1 MNILFLDQFR
11 EPGGA
16 QQCLHDLLPAVA
28 ARGWQA
34 TVVTPGEGGI
44 KLGPFCSGRK
54 SIRDVIRFAQQMPA
68 LRREIETMPADVIY
82 INGPRLLPAVPAG
95 RPVIFHCHSYL
106 DKRYAVWMAR
116 RAIGRTSAAVI
127 GACRFVLEPLKVA
140 GAHVVYN
147 GVRESLQR
155 IPGGDT
161 FRIGMIGRIAPQKGQ
176 AEFLRAARHL
186 RGCRFIICGA
196 PLFGDAGYLDEVR
209 KLAEGLP
216 VEFLGWQDDAR
227 AVLARLDLLVVP
239 STVPES
245 TPRVILEAF
254 SAGVPVLASGAGGIP
269 ELIEHN
275 RTGFLIESLAD
286 QMRELAEQPKLRA
299 DVAANARE
307 AWRTRFTLAEYQRRI
322 LDIVETTAKK

>member
-16 QQCLHDLLPAVA
+16 QQCLRDLLPAVA

-44 KLGPFCSGRK
+44 KLGPFHSGRK
-54 SIRDVIRFAQQMPA
+54 SIQDVIRFARQMPA
-68 LRREIETMPADVIY
+68 LRREIEKMPADVIY
-82 INGPRLLPAVPAG
+82 VNGPRLLPAVPAG

-106 DKRYAVWMAR
+106 DKRYAVWLAR
-116 RAIGRTSAAVI
+116 RAIRRTRAIVV
-127 GACRFVLEPLKVA
+127 GACRFVLEPLKVV
-140 GAHVVYN
+140 GAQVVYN
-147 GVRESLQR
+147 GVRESAPR
-155 IPGGDT
+155 VPGDT

-186 RGCRFIICGA
+186 SGCRFTICGA
-196 PLFGDAGYLDEVR
+196 PLFGDTGYLDEVR

-216 VEFLGWQDDAR
+216 VEFLGWQDDAG

-239 STVPES
+239 STVPEA

-254 SAGVPVLASGAGGIP
+254 SAGVPVLASGEGGIP
-269 ELIEHN
+269 ELIEHG
-275 RTGFLIESLAD
+275 RTGFLIDSLAD
-286 QMRELAEQPKLRA
+286 QMRALAEQPKLRA
-299 DVAANARE
+299 EVATNARQE
-307 AWRTRFTLAEYQRRI
+307 WRSRFTLTEYQRRI
-322 LDIVETTAKK
+322 LDVLGRAV